1 MSLTLFDYLV
11 FAIMIFFMFLGL
23 LRGFIRELSSLAN
36 WIGSGLLT
44 VLLRPI
50 VNDLISS
57 KISNSVASNVVSS
70 IIIFVIAIIGLSILT
85 SNIARAINT
94 KFPSSINITLG
105 LAFGFTKGFLICSL
119 IFATILNLFG
129 DTDDLSSKSGPKW
142 LQASQTYRPLSF
154 GAYIILPFADS
165 ILGQIKEKYLIPE
178 SNDKEENDSKTNDSN
193 DKFDSLRRYKN
204 DYDEINNLLDKA
216 DKLRSPKQSEQSSTD
231 QQKENTQKDSGGYK
245 KDQMNKLNHL
255 IDIL

>member
-11 FAIMIFFMFLGL
+11 FAIMIFFTFLGL

-50 VNDLISS
+50 VNDLVSN

-70 IIIFVIAIIGLSILT
+70 IIVFVIAIIGLSILT

-119 IFATILNLFG
+119 TFATILNLFG
-129 DTDDLSSKSGPKW
+129 STDDLSSKSGPKW

-165 ILGQIKEKYLIPE
+165 ILGQIKEKYSIPE
-178 SNDKEENDSKTNDSN
+178 SKKEEETDSKTNDSN
-193 DKFDSLRRYKN
+193 DKIDSLRRYKN
-204 DYDEINNLLDKA
+204 DYDGINNLLEKA
-216 DKLRSPKQSEQSSTD
+216 DKLKAPKQVEQNTETS
-231 QQKENTQKDSGGYK
+231 KEDIQKDSGGYK
-245 KDQMNKLNHL
+245 KEQMNKLNHL